1 MPTISKTTFIIA
13 VPDLKSSA
21 AFYRDVLGFTVHPIS
36 DAGWLLYT
44 AGDCKIMAG
53 ECTHAIP
60 ARKLGDHSCFA
71 YLQIDEIESY

>member
-36 DAGWLLYT
+36 DAGLASLHGGRLQDHGW
-44 AGDCKIMAG
+44 
-53 ECTHAIP
+53 ECPDAIP
-60 ARKLGDHSCFA
+60 ARKLGDQSYFA